1 MRGSDS
7 EELISSAVENF
18 IGGICILDIDSDT
31 KAITPVYLND
41 GYYRMMGGSRGQTDA
56 IMTHLRM
63 SVIPEDIPV
72 LDQGIEDIISDNGS
86 AECEYRIVD
95 HEGNL
100 MWQKLRGNLY
110 SREGKR
116 NRIIAVI
123 LDCTEQ
129 KTIEEELKRQSDYMH
144 LLMDTD
150 ITFDFNCRTD
160 VCIYRI
166 AEAESLTHDAVVKGY
181 LEQIPSSGI
190 HNDDIKNYV
199 EMIESAMQH
208 PRRDAL
214 EFRSKGLLNHNSD
227 EYRWFKVNIVSI
239 LGHEG
244 YVSHV
249 IGHITDIHEEKLKE
263 AELKLRADRDSLTG
277 LLNKE
282 ATKTLI
288 NSILEKYTADGDITG
303 ALFMVDSDNFKH
315 INDAYGHMVGD
326 KVLAKIGEILRDN
339 FKGMDVTGRVGGDE
353 FMVFLN
359 NIRTEKDSEFIAQK
373 VGYLIGHAFDGEPFG
388 SDVSVSI
395 GIAICPKHGLTYEE
409 LYAKADK
416 ALYHMKKHGKS
427 GCVLFDDELMKGINT
442 QR

>member
-1 MRGSDS
+1 MRGNDS
-7 EELISSAVENF
+7 EEMISSAVENF
-18 IGGICILDIDSDT
+18 IGGICILEVDTDT
-31 KAITPVYLND
+31 KEITPIYLND
-41 GYYRMMGGSRGQTDA
+41 GYYRMMGGTRVQTDA
-56 IMTHLRM
+56 IMTHLRR
-63 SVIPEDIPV
+63 SVIPDDLPI
-72 LDQGIEDIISDNGS
+72 LDQGLEDIISDNGS

-110 SREGKR
+110 SRKGTK
-116 NRIIAVI
+116 NCIIAVI

-160 VCIYRI
+160 VCIYSMT
-166 AEAESLTHDAVVKGY
+166 EADSLSHDEVVKNY
-181 LEQIPSSGI
+181 IKQIPSIGI
-190 HNDDIKNYV
+190 HEDYIENYTQ
-199 EMIESAMQH
+199 MIESAMQH
-208 PRRDAL
+208 PRRDSM
-214 EFRSKGLLNHNSD
+214 EFRSKGLLNHNSE
-227 EYRWFKVNIVSI
+227 EYRWFKVSIVSI

-249 IGHITDIHEEKLKE
+249 IGHITDIQEEKLKE
-263 AELKLRADRDSLTG
+263 AELRLRADRDSLTG

-288 NSILEKYTADGDITG
+288 NNILETYSADGNITG

-315 INDAYGHMVGD
+315 INDAYGHITGD
-326 KVLAKIGEILRDN
+326 RVLAKIGEILRDN

-359 NIRTEKDSEFIAQK
+359 NIRTESDSEFIAK
-373 VGYLIGHAFDGEPFG
+373 KIGYLIGHAFDGEDFG
-388 SDVSVSI
+388 ADVSVSI
-395 GIAICPKHGLTYEE
+395 GIALCPKHGLKYEE
-409 LYAKADK
+409 LYGKADK
-416 ALYHMKKHGKS
+416 ALYHMKKNGKS
-427 GCVLFDDELMKGINT
+427 GCVLYDDELMKDIDRVG
-442 QR
+442 